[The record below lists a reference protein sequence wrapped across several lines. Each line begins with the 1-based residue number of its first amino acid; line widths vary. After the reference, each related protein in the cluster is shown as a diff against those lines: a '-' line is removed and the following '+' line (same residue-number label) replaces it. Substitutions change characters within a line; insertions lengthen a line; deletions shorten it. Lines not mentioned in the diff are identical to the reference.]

1 MKIKVLVADDQELTR
16 DCLKIVLGRR
26 DDMEVID
33 AVGTGTDVIRS
44 VRAAVDQRR
53 LFFPSSVPCIIA
65 APCRA
70 FLNILTVPPRS
81 RVAFCH
87 AEPAC

>member
-26 DDMEVID
+26 DDMELID

-44 VRAAVDQRR
+44 VRRR
-53 LFFPSSVPCIIA
+53 QPDVILMDIRMPGMDGVTCTKIIKENY
-65 APCRA
+65 PQINHCTH
-70 FLNILTVPPRS
+70 NI
-81 RVAFCH
+81 
-87 AEPAC
+87 